1 MYQDKVFEN
10 VWLKSVSSK
19 LNNDLNILK
28 LSQYIEHFWW
38 IKFQKNTFQT
48 NVLFGKLMPVFLST
62 VSQNILSQKGAKPKD
77 V

>member
-1 MYQDKVFEN
+1 MYQDKVFGN

-28 LSQYIEHFWW
+28 LSQYIEYFWW

-62 VSQNILSQKGAKPKD
+62 VCQNILSQKGAKPKD